1 MVCEMFLLIGLGVQ
15 LNLEAWYLGGELI
28 IFVQF
33 SLKSS
38 LQLIKYF
45 VCFRHLTRINTK
57 VLFHMEKA
65 NLDLPKIRAIELI
78 CNVFYYFQGLGTSNN
93 NNNNTLLLY
102 YY

>member
-1 MVCEMFLLIGLGVQ
+1 
-15 LNLEAWYLGGELI
+15 
-28 IFVQF
+28 
-33 SLKSS
+33 
-38 LQLIKYF
+38 
-45 VCFRHLTRINTK
+45 
-57 VLFHMEKA
+57 MEKA